1 MTCEFLI
8 FKKNE
13 HDRQKDC
20 TRACISGINSQRT
33 SASIYSV
40 TIEFIRQVNQVHGV
54 NDERSLD
61 ERRETERERE
71 RERERGNGKRAK
83 NRDEN
88 ASPIH
93 LARTRLVSRRRR
105 KGWCCSFRSLERA
118 KGNPVCEEF
127 RHGERQ
133 VCTVRSLHRGPG
145 RILFAI
151 KKPDGLVPASDI
163 PQILTA
169 KSRRQGDEPRRSEF
183 KG

>member
-1 MTCEFLI
+1 MMNTICKGIDEGLYSRSGNSRWPALI
-8 FKKNE
+8 LLGDAWVYSTNKSSSRRTTNE
-13 HDRQKDC
+13 
-20 TRACISGINSQRT
+20 
-33 SASIYSV
+33 AS
-40 TIEFIRQVNQVHGV
+40 T
-54 NDERSLD
+54 ERHD
-61 ERRETERERE
+61 ERRERE
-71 RERERGNGKRAK
+71 GKEAK

-88 ASPIH
+88 ASSIY
-93 LARTRLVSRRRR
+93 LVRTRLVSKKKERV
-105 KGWCCSFRSLERA
+105 CSFRSLERT

-133 VCTVRSLHRGPG
+133 VCTVHSPPGPG

-169 KSRRQGDEPRRSEF
+169 KSRRQGDEPRRSGF